1 MYNHIPTI
9 TIKTKNVVYLFQKH
23 LYSAYYEPS
32 RALSILQV
40 LTHVTSVTTSDIKQ
54 VSE

>member
-1 MYNHIPTI
+1 MYNHITTI
-9 TIKTKNVVYLFQKH
+9 TIKTKNVVYLSQKH

-40 LTHVTSVTTSDIKQ
+40 LTHVISVTTSEIKQ
-54 VSE
+54 MSE